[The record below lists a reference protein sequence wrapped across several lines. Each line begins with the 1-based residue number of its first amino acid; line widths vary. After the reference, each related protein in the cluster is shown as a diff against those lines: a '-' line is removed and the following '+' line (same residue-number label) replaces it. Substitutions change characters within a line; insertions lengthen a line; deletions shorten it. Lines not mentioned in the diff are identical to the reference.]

1 MPAVEQP
8 TKALVTGANGYLAT
22 WIVRHLLE
30 KGFHVRGTVRT
41 AEKGDVLAR
50 AFAEFEGRFEYEVVK
65 DVLQVRP
72 N

>member
-1 MPAVEQP
+1 MPAV
-8 TKALVTGANGYLAT
+8 TKGRVLVTGANGYLAT

-30 KGFHVRGTVRT
+30 KGFHVRGTVRI
-41 AEKGDVLAR
+41 AEKGDVLAH
-50 AFAEFEGRFEYEVVK
+50 AFAEFEGQFEYAVVE